1 MEKTP
6 MPKLGL
12 AVAGA
17 LVLAGGAYAQSP
29 SADDIINSLR
39 ATPSQLKGPT
49 RGIRPATVMPDASSD
64 PAPVSGVSPG
74 VSHVTSRRVVEST
87 PVTAADSADGPSV
100 KLVVDFRSGSA
111 ELTPTAEHTLDA
123 LGKAL
128 TSPALGHDRFRIE
141 GHTDT
146 VGNPEANK
154 ELSAHRAE
162 AVSTYL
168 EQKFGVDAARL
179 EAVGLG
185 SESLLVPTPDQTP
198 EPRNRRVKI
207 VNLGS

>member
-1 MEKTP
+1 ML
-6 MPKLGL
+6 KLGL
-12 AVAGA
+12 TVAGA
-17 LVLAGGAYAQSP
+17 LVLASAGSASAQSP

-49 RGIRPATVMPDASSD
+49 RGIRPATVVPDAGSE
-64 PAPVSGVSPG
+64 PVQEASVTR
-74 VSHVTSRRVVEST
+74 VSHVTSRRVVESA

-128 TSPALGHDRFRIE
+128 TSAALGHDRFRIE

-146 VGNPEANK
+146 VGNPETNK
-154 ELSAHRAE
+154 ALSAQRAE
-162 AVSTYL
+162 AVTAYL

-185 SESLLVPTPDQTP
+185 SDSLLVPTPDQTP

>member
-1 MEKTP
+1 MH
-6 MPKLGL
+6 KLGI

-17 LVLAGGAYAQSP
+17 LVLAGTGVAAAQSSP

-39 ATPSQLKGPT
+39 PTTSQLKGPT
-49 RGIRPATVMPDASSD
+49 RGIRPATVVPDSGASPD
-64 PAPVSGVSPG
+64 PVVTR
-74 VSHVTSRRVVEST
+74 VSHVTSRHVQEAA
-87 PVTAADSADGPSV
+87 PATAADSADGPSV

-123 LGKAL
+123 LGQAL
-128 TSPALGHDRFRIE
+128 TSSALGHDRFRIE

-146 VGNPEANK
+146 VGNPETNK
-154 ELSAHRAE
+154 ALSAHRAE
-162 AVSTYL
+162 AVTSYL

>member
-1 MEKTP
+1 ML
-6 MPKLGL
+6 KLGL
-12 AVAGA
+12 AVAGT
-17 LVLAGGAYAQSP
+17 LVLASAGGASAQSP
-29 SADDIINSLR
+29 SADDIIASLR

-49 RGIRPATVMPDASSD
+49 RGIRPATVMPDASPEAS
-64 PAPVSGVSPG
+64 APDSP
-74 VSHVTSRRVVEST
+74 VTRISHVTSTSRRVVESA
-87 PVTAADSADGPSV
+87 PVTAPDSADGPSV

-123 LGKAL
+123 LGQAL
-128 TSPALGHDRFRIE
+128 TSSALGHDRFRIE

-146 VGNPEANK
+146 VGNPQTNK
-154 ELSAHRAE
+154 ALSAHRAE
-162 AVSTYL
+162 AVSAYL
-168 EQKFGVDAARL
+168 EQKFGVDSARL

>member
-1 MEKTP
+1 MH
-6 MPKLGL
+6 KLGL

-17 LVLAGGAYAQSP
+17 LVLASAGGASAQSP

-49 RGIRPATVMPDASSD
+49 RGIKPATIVPDAS
-64 PAPVSGVSPG
+64 PEASPEPSVTR
-74 VSHVTSRRVVEST
+74 VSHVTSRHVTESS

-100 KLVVDFRSGSA
+100 KLVVDFRTGSA
-111 ELTPTAEHTLDA
+111 ELTPAAEHTLDA
-123 LGKAL
+123 LGRAL
-128 TSPALGHDRFRIE
+128 TSPALEKDRFRIE

-154 ELSAHRAE
+154 ALSAHRAE
-162 AVSTYL
+162 AVTAYL

>member
-6 MPKLGL
+6 MLKLGL

-17 LVLAGGAYAQSP
+17 LVLAGAGGASAQSP

-49 RGIRPATVMPDASSD
+49 RGIRPATVVPDGSSD
-64 PAPVSGVSPG
+64 PAPVAR
-74 VSHVTSRRVVEST
+74 VSHVTSRRVVESA
-87 PVTAADSADGPSV
+87 PVTAPDSADGPSV

-111 ELTPTAEHTLDA
+111 ELTPAAEHTLDA
-123 LGKAL
+123 LGQAL
-128 TSPALGHDRFRIE
+128 TSAALGHDRFRIE

-154 ELSAHRAE
+154 LLSAHRAE
-162 AVSTYL
+162 AVTAYL

-185 SESLLVPTPDQTP
+185 SDSLLVPTPDQTP